1 MIGSILRSLSDCFP
15 RWTRDVPG
23 LAVASAAAAVS
34 LTATA
39 EARLPERSLEASP
52 SHVVQTESQPSD
64 SPSTPSR
71 AVWGQWFASGGLAGQ
86 DLTFVF
92 TPDGTLHFI
101 VTLPRGR
108 MAAQEFGY
116 RIAPGSPL
124 QLDLTLPDGSVVPT
138 IAEITSEGRLRVQ
151 MDGTNPDQPRP
162 QQFSETAV
170 VFDRISDST
179 ALPAPLVEANTLDAL
194 FALSRR
200 QRTYYLEFR
209 TFADSIAALNL
220 EVPPETDD
228 YRFAMTFESD
238 RTDSVRIT
246 ATAKRP
252 DLHSFT
258 SGVFMVP
265 NERGLE
271 ISTMA
276 VCRSDDPTTEAPPM
290 PVPPPDS
297 SGEVTCAPGSH
308 RIRR

>member
-1 MIGSILRSLSDCFP
+1 MIGSLLRSLP
-15 RWTRDVPG
+15 RDGFGSTGNVS
-23 LAVASAAAAVS
+23 LAAVASLVLIGGLAATDRARAAV
-34 LTATA
+34 
-39 EARLPERSLEASP
+39 PSP
-52 SHVVQTESQPSD
+52 SPLVLAQASD
-64 SPSTPSR
+64 RNLSR
-71 AVWGQWFASGGLAGQ
+71 ALWGQWFAPGGLAGQ

-108 MAAQEFGY
+108 MAAQEFSY
-116 RIAPGSPL
+116 RVAPGSPL
-124 QLDLTLPDGSVVPT
+124 HLDLTLPDGSVVPT
-138 IAEITSEGRLRVQ
+138 VAEVTPEGRLRVQ
-151 MDGTNPDQPRP
+151 IDGTNPDRPRP
-162 QQFSETAV
+162 QQLSETAT
-170 VFDRISDST
+170 VFDRLSDST
-179 ALPAPLVEANTLDAL
+179 ALPTSLVEANTLDDL
-194 FALSRR
+194 FTLSRR

-209 TFADSIAALNL
+209 TFADSIAALNAD
-220 EVPPETDD
+220 VPSETDD
-228 YRFAMTFESD
+228 YRFAIVFEGD
-238 RTDSVRIT
+238 RSDSVRIT
-246 ATAKRP
+246 ATAKRA

-276 VCRSDDPTTEAPPM
+276 VCRSDNPTSEAPPM